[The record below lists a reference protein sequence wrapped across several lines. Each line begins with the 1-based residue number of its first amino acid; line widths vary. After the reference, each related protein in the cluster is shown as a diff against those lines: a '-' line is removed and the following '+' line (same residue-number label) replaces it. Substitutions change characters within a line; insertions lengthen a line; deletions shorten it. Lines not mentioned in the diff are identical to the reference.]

1 MATSEGREAL
11 ADVLGQLIHAL
22 DEHMRLEEQR
32 ILPLAEK
39 HITAAEWHAMAGE
52 SGRTIPQEIVPPVFG
67 MVLYEASPEV
77 IQKTLSELPPEVRT
91 VLQEQGPR
99 AFSSHSERV
108 YGTATP
114 PRSGAVMRGLRE
126 HSQG

>member
-1 MATSEGREAL
+1 MEGQHENIERLHTEADGATGAWRANPTSECREAL

-52 SGRTIPQEIVPPVFG
+52 SGRK
-67 MVLYEASPEV
+67 SP
-77 IQKTLSELPPEVRT
+77 R
-91 VLQEQGPR
+91 R
-99 AFSSHSERV
+99 
-108 YGTATP
+108 
-114 PRSGAVMRGLRE
+114 
-126 HSQG
+126 